1 MLFISS
7 ALYNEIKRLYIGQLQ
22 LNRKRIL
29 GSVRQVHDHGVGFG
43 RSEMGV
49 LTSFYRKSEKLK
61 QRVEMCSLSPSL
73 LLPTKLKPAYSD
85 NRSNSNSSL
94 FLANR
99 RRPKRKNQS
108 IVPMARLFGP
118 AIFESSKLKVLFL
131 GVDEKKHP
139 LTLPRTYTLT
149 HSDITAKL
157 TLAISHSINNSQLQG
172 WANRLYRDEVVAE
185 WKKVKGKMS
194 LHVHCHISGGHF
206 LLDLFAKF
214 RYYIFCKELPVVL
227 KAFVHGDVNLLNH
240 HPELQEALVY
250 VYFHSNVNEFNRVEC
265 WGPLWEAT
273 SPDGHRTQ
281 TLPEKQCVDECS
293 CCFPPV
299 SSIPWSH
306 SLSNEGVDSYS
317 GTQGE
322 GMSTPSPEK
331 LY

>member
-1 MLFISS
+1 
-7 ALYNEIKRLYIGQLQ
+7 
-22 LNRKRIL
+22 
-29 GSVRQVHDHGVGFG
+29 
-43 RSEMGV
+43 
-49 LTSFYRKSEKLK
+49 
-61 QRVEMCSLSPSL
+61 MCSLSASL
-73 LLPTKLKPAYSD
+73 LLPTKLKPAFSD
-85 NRSNSNSSL
+85 NRSNSNSNSSL
-94 FLANR
+94 FLANTR
-99 RRPKRKNQS
+99 SKRKSHS

-118 AIFESSKLKVLFL
+118 ALFESSKLKVLFL

-172 WANRLYRDEVVAE
+172 WANKLYRDEVVAE

-227 KAFVHGDVNLLNH
+227 NAFVHGDVNLLNH

-273 SPDGHRTQ
+273 SPDGRHRTQ
-281 TLPEKQCVDECS
+281 TLPEMQCVDECT
-293 CCFPPV
+293 CCAPPI

-306 SLSNEGVDSYS
+306 SLSNNEGVDSYYS
-317 GTQGE
+317 GTQVE
-322 GMSTPSPEK
+322 GMSTPNPEK
-331 LY
+331 L

>member
-1 MLFISS
+1 
-7 ALYNEIKRLYIGQLQ
+7 
-22 LNRKRIL
+22 
-29 GSVRQVHDHGVGFG
+29 
-43 RSEMGV
+43 
-49 LTSFYRKSEKLK
+49 
-61 QRVEMCSLSPSL
+61 MCSLSANL

-85 NRSNSNSSL
+85 KRSNSNSSSL
-94 FLANR
+94 FFGNR
-99 RRPKRKNQS
+99 RSQKKNQS
-108 IVPMARLFGP
+108 IVPVARLFGP

-139 LTLPRTYTLT
+139 STLPRTYTLT

-185 WKKVKGKMS
+185 WKKVKGQMS

-227 KAFVHGDVNLLNH
+227 KAFVHGDGNLLNNY
-240 HPELQEALVY
+240 PELQEALVW
-250 VYFHSNVNEFNRVEC
+250 VYFHSNVDEFNRVEC

-273 SPDGHRTQ
+273 SPDGHRSD
-281 TLPEKQCVDECS
+281 TLPEIRCADKCS

-299 SSIPWSH
+299 SSISWSH
-306 SLSNEGVDSYS
+306 SLSNEGINNGYS
-317 GTQGE
+317 GTQTE
-322 GMSTPSPEK
+322 GIATPNPEK
-331 LY
+331 L